1 MTFIPSVNYEY
12 AIFNEAPKLVL
23 FNPFDLNSKLFYKT
37 ISNISNIT
45 KLGITNVSSTI
56 KNVSNI
62 SNAIVKPV
70 MKDVSND
77 MVISQFF
84 LFILFFILLFSLF
97 KSRAKSS
104 IRIIIKTK
112 NNSEYV
118 TTIVNYMARL
128 PTISHLVFNQNFYVS
143 YDQKEFQIYNDIYGR
158 FMIVDDDTCVLD
170 ITSST
175 LDAIHLREFLD
186 SIYTHYVNNDKGQY
200 LYTARPS
207 NYSAIRFNKTLFN
220 TEITFDHIF
229 NKEIES
235 GVKHIRFFINNKKW
249 YEQNG
254 FPYTLGVLAH
264 GPSGCGKTSFIKA
277 IANECGRNVIMV
289 PLDKKTKIK
298 QLESLFFNENISV
311 YNSNTKQTRIQY
323 IPFHNRMYVVEN
335 IDRISS
341 KQFSA
346 IKELLYGLLESPER
360 LVVFTAEK
368 IKQVD
373 KSLLAAGRIDA
384 QVYLDYCNIDTIMD
398 MVTNFYE
405 TNIEDYDEFK
415 SSLCDNVLT
424 PSIVYEILFRNITN
438 HDNALNELTEKCNLE
453 MVENT
458 IENDLQKDVDSI
470 ISQELEEEQ
479 ELESKYNQ
487 LLNSLNSS
495 VLEKEAE
502 KTHRDFS
509 SEELEVIQDIE
520 LVDFKISK
528 SAIKEEILEKVL
540 QELDNDDISVSFDGK
555 DCVDSEM
562 AVDLELEKGL
572 VDYELS
578 DSDFSENANESG
590 LTQSQFLKGISVISS
605 MSDKVHKKSVILDDF
620 FDVKNK

>member
-23 FNPFDLNSKLFYKT
+23 NRFDLNSTLFHHN
-37 ISNISNIT
+37 ISNIS
-45 KLGITNVSSTI
+45 STI
-56 KNVSNI
+56 TNVSNI

-77 MVISQFF
+77 MLVSQFF

-128 PTISHLVFNQNFYVS
+128 PTIRHLVFNQNFYVS

-175 LDAIHLREFLD
+175 LDSVQLREFLD
-186 SIYTHYVNNDKGQY
+186 SIYAHYVNSDKGKY

-207 NYSAIRFNKTLFN
+207 NYSKIRFNKTLFN

-229 NKEIES
+229 NKDIES
-235 GVKHIRFFINNKKW
+235 GMKHIRFFINNKKW

-254 FPYTLGVLAH
+254 FPYTLGVLVH

-277 IANECGRNVIMV
+277 IANECERNVIMV
-289 PLDKKTKIK
+289 PLNKKTKIK

-323 IPFHNRMYVVEN
+323 IPFRNRMYVVEN

-360 LVVFTAEK
+360 LVVFTAEQ
-368 IKQVD
+368 IKKVD

-384 QVYLDYCNIDTIMD
+384 QVYLDYCNVDTIMD

-405 TNIEDYDEFK
+405 TDLKDYDEFK

-438 HDNALNELTEKCNLE
+438 HDSALEELTERCNLE

-470 ISQELEEEQ
+470 ISEELEEEQ
-479 ELESKYNQ
+479 EIESKSNQ
-487 LLNSLNSS
+487 LFNSVNSS
-495 VLEKEAE
+495 FLEKDVE
-502 KTHRDFS
+502 TIHRDFS

-528 SAIKEEILEKVL
+528 LATKEEI
-540 QELDNDDISVSFDGK
+540 LDNDDISVSFDGK
-555 DCVDSEM
+555 DCVDSE
-562 AVDLELEKGL
+562 VKLELELEELEKGL